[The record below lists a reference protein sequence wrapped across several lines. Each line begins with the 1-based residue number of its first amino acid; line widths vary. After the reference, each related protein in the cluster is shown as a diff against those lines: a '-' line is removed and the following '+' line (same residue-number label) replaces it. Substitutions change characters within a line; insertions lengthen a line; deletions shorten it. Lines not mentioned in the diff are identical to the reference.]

1 MIQGLIPGSIWQLS
15 VDANCIPAGY
25 YRFEEVQDEFLI
37 FSVGSKISFGLTK
50 EFYLPFLSPVPQ
62 SDQRTTSTDAFI
74 TTYAQLFE
82 QQNLSL
88 PGTQGMTYCVMH
100 HSLQRKF
107 RRLTR
112 HKRHFERHVTVH

>member
-1 MIQGLIPGSIWQLS
+1 MIQGFIPGSIWQLS

-50 EFYLPFLSPVPQ
+50 DFYLPFLTPVPP
-62 SDQRTTSTDAFI
+62 SAQRTTSTDTFLA
-74 TTYAQLFE
+74 TYAQLFH
-82 QQNLSL
+82 QQSLRL

-100 HSLQRKF
+100 PSLQRTF

-112 HKRHFERHVTVH
+112 QTRHFEHHVTVH